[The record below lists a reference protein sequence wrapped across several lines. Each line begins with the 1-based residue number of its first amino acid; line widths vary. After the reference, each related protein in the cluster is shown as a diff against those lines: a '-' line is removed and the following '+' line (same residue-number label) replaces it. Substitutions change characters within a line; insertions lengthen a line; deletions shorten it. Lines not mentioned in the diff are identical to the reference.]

1 MAHAERQTWSGTAPC
16 GAEDGPLGKPTH
28 YEMRDPALHLVSDE
42 GRGRYREGRRMAT
55 RRRGREDDEQR
66 EARSMNA
73 SNLSFPLQ
81 MVIYIAVGVAGAVS
95 GNWIMRSGDQAAQA
109 QTQSDVRNIGTM
121 ISGQNDTAKVQ
132 RELDKERSDR
142 AAEKAQAN
150 IDALRST
157 VDSIQKEQRLMQ
169 VEFQNF
175 RESVLA
181 MQGRRQP

>member
-1 MAHAERQTWSGTAPC
+1 
-16 GAEDGPLGKPTH
+16 
-28 YEMRDPALHLVSDE
+28 
-42 GRGRYREGRRMAT
+42 
-55 RRRGREDDEQR
+55 
-66 EARSMNA
+66 MNA
-73 SNLSFPLQ
+73 LNLSLPIQ
-81 MVIYIAVGVAGAVS
+81 VVIYITVGVAGAVS

-121 ISGQNDTAKVQ
+121 IAGQNDTAKVQ

-150 IDALRST
+150 IDALRAT

-181 MQGRRQP
+181 MQGRR

>member
-1 MAHAERQTWSGTAPC
+1 
-16 GAEDGPLGKPTH
+16 
-28 YEMRDPALHLVSDE
+28 
-42 GRGRYREGRRMAT
+42 MAT
-55 RRRGREDDEQR
+55 RRGREQEPR
-66 EARSMNA
+66 EARTTSALNV
-73 SNLSFPLQ
+73 SFPLQ
-81 MVIYIAVGVAGAVS
+81 LVIFIAVGVAGAVS
-95 GNWIMRSGDQAAQA
+95 GNWVMRSGDQAAQA

-121 ISGQNDTAKVQ
+121 IAGQNDTAKVQ

-150 IDALRST
+150 IDALRAT

-181 MQGRRQP
+181 MQGRR